1 MEEELN
7 VFKVML
13 GKRIKEIRKSKGLTQ
28 PQLGA
33 LINKDYQDISRL
45 ENGKVNPSA
54 FYIWQISNALNV
66 PVEEFYNIK
75 KV

>member
-1 MEEELN
+1 MEEDIEK
-7 VFKVML
+7 FKILL
-13 GKRIKEIRKSKGLTQ
+13 GKKIKELRKIKGLTQ

-54 FYIWQISNALNV
+54 FYIFQIAKSLNV
-66 PVEEFYNIK
+66 PIEDIYNF
-75 KV
+75 